1 MGSPEP
7 CPGYV
12 FKSYNM
18 LTFRSHSRGFTTI
31 ELMVVIM
38 IMGMVVAVT
47 LPRFYPAIAFTRI
60 EGAAK
65 HMGNYGRAAMAEA
78 VMLQQ
83 KITVRIDL
91 DEQKYSAVRWVDPQV
106 LEQQKQAEEEGEED
120 MLARLAELKSGD
132 IDRFGARGTSPA
144 SLVQQAKSRGGMLDY
159 KRYMAGLEDFMGE
172 IPEDFDEKLAD
183 EQMTRRFEDFS
194 RRALL
199 ARAANV
205 KHEGLLEDVDIFGKK
220 DDFSLE
226 ENNEPI
232 EMDIENPVLRPVN
245 VTEGIT
251 LETVAI
257 DGVKQ
262 TRGLV
267 EIELSPLGL
276 SSRVGFHFVS
286 EDKEY
291 RTVYW
296 DPTLGGSK
304 VVEGKEPLE

>member
-1 MGSPEP
+1 MS
-7 CPGYV
+7 
-12 FKSYNM
+12 
-18 LTFRSHSRGFTTI
+18 TSRPHNHGFTII

-38 IMGMVVAVT
+38 IMGMVAAVT
-47 LPRFYPAIAFTRI
+47 LPRFYPAIAFTRL
-60 EGAAK
+60 EGAAR
-65 HMGNYGRAAMAEA
+65 HMSNFGRAAMSEA

-91 DEQKYSAVRWVDPQV
+91 DEQQYSAVRWVDPKV
-106 LEQQKQAEEEGEED
+106 IEEQEQAEEEGEED
-120 MLARLAELKSGD
+120 MLARLSELKSGD
-132 IDRFGARGTSPA
+132 MDRFGARGTSPA
-144 SLVQQAKSRGGMLDY
+144 QLMNQAERGGMLDY

-183 EQMTRRFEDFS
+183 EQMARRFEDFA
-194 RRALL
+194 RRAML

-205 KHEGLLEDVDIFGKK
+205 DHEEFLDDVDIFEEG
-220 DDFSLE
+220 DEFSIEDE
-226 ENNEPI
+226 ENEPI

-251 LETVAI
+251 LEAI
-257 DGVKQ
+257 SVGGVKQ

-276 SSRVGFHFVS
+276 SSRVGFHFVN
-286 EDKEY
+286 EDDDY

-296 DPTLGGSK
+296 DPTLGGTK
-304 VVEGKEPLE
+304 VLDGKESLE